1 MSNNTPEDS
10 RTEAKDETL
19 ISHIE
24 GPIDSTINEKE
35 RKKLK
40 LKLDLFVLPLISSV
54 YFFGS
59 MDRSDLANAQIA
71 GLEDELHLS
80 PKDYANASSMF
91 LVSYVLFQ
99 LPGTLLI
106 KKIRAPVQFFGAML
120 TWGVLTVLTILVKSS
135 GQLIAMRFLIG
146 AAEAFVQG
154 GAFYLS
160 FWYEYHELATRAAIF
175 FSTSTLA
182 GAFNGLLSYGISKN
196 LDGVNGWR
204 AWKWIFLIEG
214 VLPIGFA
221 FIVLAFLPASPSE
234 VRYGFSEAE
243 KDELVK
249 RSKRSHNSS
258 EVRVQP
264 KKILELLLS
273 IHFWLFT
280 ILYCTALFTISS
292 LSNFLPALIRGF
304 GYSSIGA
311 QLFTVIVYGCACL
324 GILLFSRIADKT
336 NARGLTVALSTI
348 GGIAGYAMLIGLEN
362 RDARFAA
369 TCIIAFC
376 MYPKVVLV
384 ISWAAMNFVGYT
396 RR

>member
-1 MSNNTPEDS
+1 MSNNTSDDAHL
-10 RTEAKDETL
+10 EAEYKTDT
-19 ISHIE
+19 SHIDL
-24 GPIDSTINEKE
+24 PIDSIIDKKE
-35 RKKLK
+35 RQRLK
-40 LKLDLFVLPLISSV
+40 WKLDLFVLPLISSV

-59 MDRSDLANAQIA
+59 MDRSDLANAQVA
-71 GLEDELHLS
+71 GLEDDLHLS
-80 PKDYANASSMF
+80 PKDYSNASSIF

-106 KKIRAPVQFFGAML
+106 KKIGAPVQFSGAML
-120 TWGVLTVLTILVKSS
+120 TWGVLTVLTMLVKSS

-160 FWYEYHELATRAAIF
+160 FWYEYQELATRAAIF

-182 GAFNGLLSYGISKN
+182 GAFNGLLSYGISKSLN
-196 LDGVNGWR
+196 GVNGWR
-204 AWKWIFLIEG
+204 AWQWIFLIEG
-214 VLPIGFA
+214 ILPIGFA

-234 VRYGFSEAE
+234 VRYGFSERE

-258 EVRVQP
+258 E
-264 KKILELLLS
+264 LFTLLYCAS
-273 IHFWLFT
+273 LFT
-280 ILYCTALFTISS
+280 ITS
-292 LSNFLPALIRGF
+292 LSNFLPALVRGF

-311 QLFTVIVYGCACL
+311 QLFTVVIYECACL

-336 NARGLTVALSTI
+336 NARGLTVALSTV
-348 GGIAGYAMLIGLEN
+348 GGIVGYAMLIGIEN

-384 ISWAAMNFVGYT
+384 LSWAAMNFIGYT

>member
-1 MSNNTPEDS
+1 MSNIAPDNARLEAEDK
-10 RTEAKDETL
+10 AH
-19 ISHIE
+19 ISHVE
-24 GPIDSTINEKE
+24 LPIDSTIDKKE
-35 RKKLK
+35 RQKLK
-40 LKLDLFVLPLISSV
+40 WKLDLFVLPLISSV
-54 YFFGS
+54 YFFAS

-71 GLEDELHLS
+71 GLEDELQLS
-80 PKDYANASSMF
+80 PKDYSNASSMF

-106 KKIRAPVQFFGAML
+106 KKIRAPAQFCGAML
-120 TWGVLTVLTILVKSS
+120 TWGILTVLTILVKSS

-196 LDGVNGWR
+196 LNGVNGWS

-214 VLPIGFA
+214 ILPVAFS
-221 FIVLAFLPASPSE
+221 FIVFAFLPASPSE
-234 VRYGFSEAE
+234 VRYGFSDAE
-243 KDELVK
+243 KEELMK

-264 KKILELLLS
+264 KKILELLKS

-280 ILYCTALFTISS
+280 LLYCASLFTISS
-292 LSNFLPALIRGF
+292 LSSFLPALVRGF
-304 GYSSIGA
+304 GYSSVGA

-324 GILLFSRIADKT
+324 GILFFSRIADKT
-336 NARGLTVALSTI
+336 NARGLTVALSTA
-348 GGIAGYAMLIGLEN
+348 GAIAGYAMLIGLEN

-376 MYPKVVLV
+376 MYPKIVL
-384 ISWAAMNFVGYT
+384 IITWAAMNFIGYT

>member
-1 MSNNTPEDS
+1 MSNNTSDDAHL
-10 RTEAKDETL
+10 EAEYKTVT
-19 ISHIE
+19 SHIDLQ
-24 GPIDSTINEKE
+24 IDSIIGKKE
-35 RKKLK
+35 RQKLK
-40 LKLDLFVLPLISSV
+40 WKLDLFVLPLISSV

-59 MDRSDLANAQIA
+59 MDRSDLANAQVA
-71 GLEDELHLS
+71 GLEDDLHLS
-80 PKDYANASSMF
+80 PKDYSNASSIF

-106 KKIRAPVQFFGAML
+106 KKIGAPVQFSGAML
-120 TWGVLTVLTILVKSS
+120 TWGVLTVLTMLVKSS

-160 FWYEYHELATRAAIF
+160 FWYEYQELATRAAIF

-182 GAFNGLLSYGISKN
+182 GAFNGLLSYGISKSLN
-196 LDGVNGWR
+196 GVNGWR
-204 AWKWIFLIEG
+204 AWQWIFLIEG
-214 VLPIGFA
+214 ILPIGFA

-234 VRYGFSEAE
+234 VRYGFSERE

-258 EVRVQP
+258 EVRIQP
-264 KKILELLLS
+264 KKILELLRS

-280 ILYCTALFTISS
+280 LLYCASLFTITS
-292 LSNFLPALIRGF
+292 LSNFLPALVRGF

-311 QLFTVIVYGCACL
+311 QLFTVVVYGCACL
-324 GILLFSRIADKT
+324 GVLLFSRIADKT
-336 NARGLTVALSTI
+336 NARGLTVALSTV
-348 GGIAGYAMLIGLEN
+348 GGIVGYAILIGIEN

-384 ISWAAMNFVGYT
+384 LSWAAMNFIGYT